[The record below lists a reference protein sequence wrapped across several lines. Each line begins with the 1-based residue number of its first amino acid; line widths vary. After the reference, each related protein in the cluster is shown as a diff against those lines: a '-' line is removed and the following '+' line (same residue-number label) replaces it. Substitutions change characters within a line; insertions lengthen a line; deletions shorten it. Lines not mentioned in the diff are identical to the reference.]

1 MHITGFFYSILLGF
15 AALIFYSTTIKYN
28 IVESVLCTLGVSTEH
43 EDNSRVKLIV
53 EINFGLLLGLDRSLS
68 D

>member
-1 MHITGFFYSILLGF
+1 MHITGVFYSILLGF
-15 AALIFYSTTIKYN
+15 AALMFYSTTIKYN
-28 IVESVLCTLGVSTEH
+28 IVESVLCTLGVGTEH

-53 EINFGLLLGLDRSLS
+53 EINFCLLLELDRSLS